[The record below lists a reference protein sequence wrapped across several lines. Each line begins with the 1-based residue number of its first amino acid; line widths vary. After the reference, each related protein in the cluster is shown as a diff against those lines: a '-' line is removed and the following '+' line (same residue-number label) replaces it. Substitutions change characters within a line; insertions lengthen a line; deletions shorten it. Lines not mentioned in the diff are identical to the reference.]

1 MTFPSSDEKG
11 GGGRE
16 TFPYIFMSR
25 GKERVCIDDRFIDN
39 YQLLANAIV
48 QQACL
53 DYRQGRLVDSL
64 FKRFLFSDW
73 YKLLTNVDGEYIYQ
87 RLRKERMDNGK
98 SKKRSYRKT
107 AKGGA

>member
-1 MTFPSSDEKG
+1 M
-11 GGGRE
+11 
-16 TFPYIFMSR
+16 
-25 GKERVCIDDRFIDN
+25 CIDDRYIDN

-53 DYRQGRLVDSL
+53 DYRQGSL
-64 FKRFLFSDW
+64 GEGLFRRFLLSDW
-73 YKLLTNVDGEYIYQ
+73 YKLLTNVDGNYIYQ

-107 AKGGA
+107 VKGGA

>member
-25 GKERVCIDDRFIDN
+25 GKERVCVDDRYMDN
-39 YQLLANAIV
+39 YHLLANAIV

-53 DYRQGRLVDSL
+53 DYRQGRLAEGL
-64 FKRFLFSDW
+64 FRRFLSSDW